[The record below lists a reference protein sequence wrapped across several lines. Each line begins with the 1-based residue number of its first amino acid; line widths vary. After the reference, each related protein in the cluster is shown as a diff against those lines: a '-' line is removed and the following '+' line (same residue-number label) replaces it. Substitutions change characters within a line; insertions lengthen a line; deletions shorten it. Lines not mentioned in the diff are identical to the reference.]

1 MGRIESQLLS
11 KVLRALT
18 TPALPRLT
26 RASGVTAA
34 AKAIAPQART
44 EMTAKKRILKERTVK
59 RKAGV
64 KRVESRR
71 GELRLRIPTR
81 TRSSFYRLAV
91 QPSRLDIDLLVATG
105 PVIGL
110 LGSGCR
116 GREIGCQPI
125 SSSVSVLKE
134 ELAAFRWTSHR
145 CELNTTKREARRV
158 SESSV
163 PGKHTTNSNLWTY
176 RSRTSPRDLNHDQ
189 KALSR
194 EGLITGHLCG
204 LYPAKSNHG
213 QVSFH
218 TATAHG
224 K

>member
-81 TRSSFYRLAV
+81 TRSGFYTLAA
-91 QPSRLDIDLLVATG
+91 QPSRLDLLVATG

-145 CELNTTKREARRV
+145 CELNTTKREARGA

-163 PGKHTTNSNLWTY
+163 SGKHTINSNL
-176 RSRTSPRDLNHDQ
+176 
-189 KALSR
+189 
-194 EGLITGHLCG
+194 
-204 LYPAKSNHG
+204 
-213 QVSFH
+213 
-218 TATAHG
+218 
-224 K
+224 